1 MLSNTKNLKFIL
13 GSSSPRRLELLKQ
26 INFYPNK
33 IFKPEINEDPQKKEL
48 PILYVKRMAK
58 EKMDVVK
65 KKFPNDLIL
74 TADTIVYVG
83 RRIIDKTN
91 EKSKAIKFLELLS
104 GRRHRVST
112 AFNLYCKD
120 KIDSLRVVTSV
131 VKMKRLTD
139 NEIKSYIET
148 NEWKGKA
155 GAYGIQGSA
164 EKFIQFISGSYTNIV
179 GLPLNQVYGSLN
191 SICLLYTSPSP
202 RD

>member
-26 INFYPNK
+26 INFYPNE
-33 IFKPEINEDPQKKEL
+33 IFKPEINENPHKKEL

-65 KKFPNDLIL
+65 KKFPNDVIL

-131 VKMKRLTD
+131 VKMKRLTE

-148 NEWKGKA
+148 DEWKGKA

-191 SICLLYTSPSP
+191 SIGYYNEK
-202 RD
+202 

>member
-26 INFYPNK
+26 INFYPDK

-91 EKSKAIKFLELLS
+91 EQSKATKFLELLS

-191 SICLLYTSPSP
+191 SIGYYNEK
-202 RD
+202 

>member
-1 MLSNTKNLKFIL
+1 MLPNTKNLKFIL

-26 INFYPNK
+26 INFYPNE
-33 IFKPEINEDPQKKEL
+33 IFKPKINEDPQKKEL

-91 EKSKAIKFLELLS
+91 EQSKAIKFLELLS

-139 NEIKSYIET
+139 NEIKSYIES

-191 SICLLYTSPSP
+191 SIGYYNEK
-202 RD
+202 

>member
-1 MLSNTKNLKFIL
+1 MSNNKNLKFIL

-26 INFYPNK
+26 INFYPNEV
-33 IFKPEINEDPQKKEL
+33 FKPEINEEPQKKEL
-48 PILYVKRMAK
+48 PIFYVKRMAK
-58 EKMDVVK
+58 EKMIVVQ

-74 TADTIVYVG
+74 TADTIVYIG
-83 RRIIDKTN
+83 RKIIDKTD

-112 AFNLYCKD
+112 AFNLYCRD
-120 KIDSLRVVTSV
+120 KIDSLRVVTSI
-131 VKMKRLTD
+131 VKMKRLTKK
-139 NEIKSYIET
+139 EIEMYIES

-191 SICLLYTSPSP
+191 SIGYYNEK
-202 RD
+202 

>member
-26 INFYPNK
+26 INFYPNE

-58 EKMDVVK
+58 EKMGVVK

-139 NEIKSYIET
+139 NEIKSYIES

-191 SICLLYTSPSP
+191 SIGYYNEK
-202 RD
+202 

>member
-26 INFYPNK
+26 INFYPNE

-48 PILYVKRMAK
+48 PILYVKRMAR

-91 EKSKAIKFLELLS
+91 EQSKAIKFLELLS

-120 KIDSLRVVTSV
+120 KIDSLRVVTSI
-131 VKMKRLTD
+131 VKMKRLTKD
-139 NEIKSYIET
+139 EIKSYIDS

-191 SICLLYTSPSP
+191 SIGYYNEK
-202 RD
+202 

>member
-26 INFYPNK
+26 INYHPNE

-48 PILYVKRMAK
+48 PILYVKRMAR

-191 SICLLYTSPSP
+191 SIGYYNEK
-202 RD
+202 

>member
-13 GSSSPRRLELLKQ
+13 GSSSSRRLELLKQ
-26 INFYPNK
+26 INFYPNE
-33 IFKPEINEDPQKKEL
+33 IFSPEINENPHKKEL

-65 KKFPNDLIL
+65 KQFPNDVIL

-191 SICLLYTSPSP
+191 SIGFYNEK
-202 RD
+202 

>member
-13 GSSSPRRLELLKQ
+13 GSSSSRRLELLKQ
-26 INFYPNK
+26 INFYPNE

-48 PILYVKRMAK
+48 PIFYVKRMAK
-58 EKMDVVK
+58 EKMYVVQ

-83 RRIIDKTN
+83 RRIINKTC
-91 EKSKAIKFLELLS
+91 EKSQAIKYLELIS

-120 KIDSLRVVTSV
+120 KIDSLRVVTSI
-131 VKMKRLTD
+131 VKMKRLTE

-148 NEWKGKA
+148 DEWKGKA

-179 GLPLNQVYGSLN
+179 
-191 SICLLYTSPSP
+191 
-202 RD
+202 

>member
-1 MLSNTKNLKFIL
+1 MLSNTKSLKFIL

-26 INFYPNK
+26 INYHPNE

-91 EKSKAIKFLELLS
+91 EQSKAIKFLELLS

-191 SICLLYTSPSP
+191 SIGYYNEK
-202 RD
+202 

>member
-1 MLSNTKNLKFIL
+1 MLSNTKNFKFIL
-13 GSSSPRRLELLKQ
+13 GSSSSRRLELLKQ
-26 INFYPNK
+26 INFHPNE
-33 IFKPEINEDPQKKEL
+33 IFKPEINEEPQKKGL

-91 EKSKAIKFLELLS
+91 EKSKAIKLLELLS

-139 NEIKSYIET
+139 NEIKSYIES

-191 SICLLYTSPSP
+191 SIGYYNEK
-202 RD
+202 

>member
-1 MLSNTKNLKFIL
+1 MLSNNKKMKFIL

-26 INFYPNK
+26 INFYPNE
-33 IFKPEINEDPQKKEL
+33 IFKPEINENPHKKEL

-74 TADTIVYVG
+74 TADTVAYVG

-91 EKSKAIKFLELLS
+91 EQSKAIKFLELLS

-120 KIDSLRVVTSV
+120 KIDSLRVVTSI
-131 VKMKRLTD
+131 VKMKRLTE
-139 NEIKSYIET
+139 NEIKFYIKS

-191 SICLLYTSPSP
+191 SFGYFNEK
-202 RD
+202 

>member
-1 MLSNTKNLKFIL
+1 MLSKTKKLKFIL

-26 INFYPNK
+26 INFYPNE
-33 IFKPEINEDPQKKEL
+33 IFKPEINEDPKKKEL

-58 EKMDVVK
+58 EKMDVAK
-65 KKFPNDLIL
+65 NKFPNDLIL

-139 NEIKSYIET
+139 NEIKFYIES

-191 SICLLYTSPSP
+191 SIGYYNEK
-202 RD
+202 

>member
-26 INFYPNK
+26 INFYPNE

-58 EKMDVVK
+58 EKMEVVK
-65 KKFPNDLIL
+65 KNFPNDLIL

-91 EKSKAIKFLELLS
+91 EQSKAIKFLELLS

-120 KIDSLRVVTSV
+120 KIDSLRVVTSI

-139 NEIKSYIET
+139 NEIKSYIES

-191 SICLLYTSPSP
+191 SIGYYNEKKLY
-202 RD
+202 

>member
-26 INFYPNK
+26 INFYPNE

-112 AFNLYCKD
+112 AFNLYFKN
-120 KIDSLRVVTSV
+120 KIYSFLVVTSIL
-131 VKMKRLTD
+131 KMKRLTET
-139 NEIKSYIET
+139 EIKSYIET

-191 SICLLYTSPSP
+191 SIGYFNEK
-202 RD
+202 

>member
-26 INFYPNK
+26 INFYPNE

-65 KKFPNDLIL
+65 KNFPNDLIL

-91 EKSKAIKFLELLS
+91 EKSKAIKLLELLS

-139 NEIKSYIET
+139 NEIKSYIES

-191 SICLLYTSPSP
+191 SIGYYNEK
-202 RD
+202 

>member
-26 INFYPNK
+26 INFYPNE

-48 PILYVKRMAK
+48 PILYVKRMAR

-131 VKMKRLTD
+131 VKMKRLTE
-139 NEIKSYIET
+139 NEIKSYIES

-191 SICLLYTSPSP
+191 SIGYGN
-202 RD
+202 DEK

>member
-13 GSSSPRRLELLKQ
+13 GSSSQRRLELLKQ
-26 INFYPNK
+26 INFYPNE
-33 IFKPEINEDPQKKEL
+33 IFNPEINEDPQKKEL

-58 EKMDVVK
+58 EKMVVAK
-65 KKFPNDLIL
+65 NKFPNDLIL

-104 GRRHRVST
+104 GRRHRVTT

-131 VKMKRLTD
+131 VKMKRLTK
-139 NEIKSYIET
+139 NEIESYIKS

-155 GAYGIQGSA
+155 GAYSIQGSA

-191 SICLLYTSPSP
+191 SIGFYSEK
-202 RD
+202 

>member
-1 MLSNTKNLKFIL
+1 MLSNTKDFKFIL

-26 INFYPNK
+26 INFYPNE

-58 EKMDVVK
+58 EKMDFVK
-65 KKFPNDLIL
+65 NKFPNDLIL

-120 KIDSLRVVTSV
+120 KIDSLRVVTSI
-131 VKMKRLTD
+131 VKMKRLTE
-139 NEIKSYIET
+139 NEIKSYIES

-191 SICLLYTSPSP
+191 SIGYYNEK
-202 RD
+202 

>member
-1 MLSNTKNLKFIL
+1 MLSKTKNLKFIL

-26 INFYPNK
+26 INFHPNE

-139 NEIKSYIET
+139 NEIKSYIES

-191 SICLLYTSPSP
+191 SIGYNNEK
-202 RD
+202 

>member
-1 MLSNTKNLKFIL
+1 MLSNTKNFKFIL
-13 GSSSPRRLELLKQ
+13 GSSSSRRLELLKQ
-26 INFYPNK
+26 INFYPNE

-83 RRIIDKTN
+83 RRIIDKTD

-131 VKMKRLTD
+131 VKMKRLTE

-191 SICLLYTSPSP
+191 SIGYYNEK
-202 RD
+202 

>member
-1 MLSNTKNLKFIL
+1 MLSNTKSLKFIL

-26 INFYPNK
+26 INYHPNE

-48 PILYVKRMAK
+48 PILYVKRMAR
-58 EKMDVVK
+58 EKMYVVK

-191 SICLLYTSPSP
+191 SIGYYNEK
-202 RD
+202 

>member
-26 INFYPNK
+26 INFYPNE

-48 PILYVKRMAK
+48 PILYVKRMAR

-131 VKMKRLTD
+131 VKMKRLTE
-139 NEIKSYIET
+139 NEIKSYIES

-191 SICLLYTSPSP
+191 SIGYYNEK
-202 RD
+202 

>member
-1 MLSNTKNLKFIL
+1 MLSNTKNFKFIL
-13 GSSSPRRLELLKQ
+13 GSSSSRRLELLKQ
-26 INFYPNK
+26 INFYPNE

-131 VKMKRLTD
+131 VKMKRLTE

-191 SICLLYTSPSP
+191 SIGYYNEK
-202 RD
+202 

>member
-1 MLSNTKNLKFIL
+1 MIMLSNTKNLKFVL

-26 INFYPNK
+26 INFYPNE

-131 VKMKRLTD
+131 VKMKRLTE

-148 NEWKGKA
+148 DEWKGKA

-191 SICLLYTSPSP
+191 SIGYGNEK
-202 RD
+202 

>member
-1 MLSNTKNLKFIL
+1 MLSNTKNLKLIL
-13 GSSSPRRLELLKQ
+13 GSSSSRRLELLKQ
-26 INFYPNK
+26 INYHPNE

-91 EKSKAIKFLELLS
+91 EQSKAIKFLELLS

-191 SICLLYTSPSP
+191 SIGYYNEK
-202 RD
+202 

>member
-26 INFYPNK
+26 INFHPNE

-91 EKSKAIKFLELLS
+91 EQSKAIKFLELLS

-139 NEIKSYIET
+139 NEIKSYIES

-191 SICLLYTSPSP
+191 SIGYYNEK
-202 RD
+202 

>member
-26 INFYPNK
+26 INFYPNE
-33 IFKPEINEDPQKKEL
+33 IFKPEINEEPQKKEL

-91 EKSKAIKFLELLS
+91 DKSKAINFLELLS

-191 SICLLYTSPSP
+191 SIGYYNEK
-202 RD
+202 

>member
-26 INFYPNK
+26 INFYPNE

-48 PILYVKRMAK
+48 PILYVKRMAR

-65 KKFPNDLIL
+65 KIFPNDLIL

-91 EKSKAIKFLELLS
+91 EQSKAIKFLELLS

-139 NEIKSYIET
+139 NEIKSYIES

-191 SICLLYTSPSP
+191 SIGYGNEK
-202 RD
+202 

>member
-1 MLSNTKNLKFIL
+1 MYNILQHHQDLKFIL
-13 GSSSPRRLELLKQ
+13 GSSSPRRLQLLKQ
-26 INFYPNK
+26 INFYPNV
-33 IFKPEINEDPQKKEL
+33 IFRPEINETPQKKEL
-48 PILYVKRMAK
+48 PILYVKRMATM
-58 EKMDVVK
+58 KMDAVK

-91 EKSKAIKFLELLS
+91 EQSKAIKFLELLS

-120 KIDSLRVVTSV
+120 KIDSLRVVISI
-131 VKMKRLTD
+131 VKIKRLTD
-139 NEIKSYIET
+139 NEIKSYIES

-179 GLPLNQVYGSLN
+179 GLPLNQVYGSFN
-191 SICLLYTSPSP
+191 SIGYNNEK
-202 RD
+202 

>member
-13 GSSSPRRLELLKQ
+13 GSSSQRRLELLKQ
-26 INFYPNK
+26 INSYPNEV
-33 IFKPEINEDPQKKEL
+33 FKPEINEDPQKKEL

-58 EKMDVVK
+58 EKMNVVK

-91 EKSKAIKFLELLS
+91 EQSKAIKFLELLS

-120 KIDSLRVVTSV
+120 KIDSLRVVTSL
-131 VKMKRLTD
+131 VKMKRLTE

-148 NEWKGKA
+148 DEWKGKA

-191 SICLLYTSPSP
+191 SIGYYNEK
-202 RD
+202 

>member
-26 INFYPNK
+26 INFHPNE

-48 PILYVKRMAK
+48 PISYVKRMAR

-91 EKSKAIKFLELLS
+91 EQSKAIKFLELLS

-112 AFNLYCKD
+112 AFNLFCKD

-148 NEWKGKA
+148 NEWIGKA

-191 SICLLYTSPSP
+191 SIGYYNEK
-202 RD
+202 

>member
-1 MLSNTKNLKFIL
+1 MSNNKNLKFIL

-26 INFYPNK
+26 INFYPNEV
-33 IFKPEINEDPQKKEL
+33 FKPEINEEPQKKEL
-48 PILYVKRMAK
+48 PIFYVKRMAK
-58 EKMDVVK
+58 EKMIVVQ

-74 TADTIVYVG
+74 TADTIVYIG
-83 RRIIDKTN
+83 RRIIDKTD

-112 AFNLYCKD
+112 AFNLYCRD
-120 KIDSLRVVTSV
+120 KIDSLRVVTSI
-131 VKMKRLTD
+131 VKMKRLTKK
-139 NEIKSYIET
+139 EIEMYIES

-191 SICLLYTSPSP
+191 SVGYYNEK
-202 RD
+202 